1 MLRNKKRGKIQL
13 AQSSIVLDVATIL
26 NKKNIKN
33 HYTYLYK
40 LGISSTTAQ
49 KMLSGKLAQVN
60 LNHITLLCTHL
71 NCTPNELFANK
82 NIDIPTGHAL
92 EKLRKI
98 DETEHAT
105 IQDWLATK
113 TIEEIEELMRK

>member
-1 MLRNKKRGKIQL
+1 MIRNKKRGKIQL
-13 AQSSIVLDVATIL
+13 AHSSIVLDLATIL
-26 NKKNIKN
+26 NMKNIKN

-60 LNHITLLCTHL
+60 LNHITLLCTQL
-71 NCTPNELFANK
+71 NCSPNDLFAQK
-82 NIDIPTGHAL
+82 NIQIPTGHAL

-98 DETEHAT
+98 DDAQHET

-113 TIEEIEELMRK
+113 SIEEIEELMKK